1 MIQVGQFNELTINR
15 KVDFGVYLDDG
26 GDGILLPKRFVPSH
40 AKIGDQLKVFIYHDS
55 DNRLVA
61 TTQQPFGVVG
71 DVVSLE
77 AVAITKQGAF
87 LDWGLMKDLFVAK
100 SQQISTMRVGGR
112 YLVKIY
118 LDEMTGRVAATEKI
132 EKNISNEVLT
142 VQEKDEVDLV
152 VQRKTEI
159 GYMVVVNGLHLAV
172 LHDSDVFRPLE
183 MGEQMKG
190 FVKAIKPGNKIDVM
204 MGKAGYAKVDDA
216 GELLLEA
223 LRKNGG
229 YLPLHDKTDPQVI
242 YDQLGMSKKA
252 FKMTCG
258 NLYKQRLIELTGN
271 GIKLC

>member
-40 AKIGDQLKVFIYHDS
+40 AKIGDQLNVFIYHDS